1 MSAVRTIVGTSLV
14 LLLATI
20 APAATIEGTIALP
33 HAMAVPAANPR
44 YPISASYTVGPP
56 DPPAAVVY
64 VEGGVP
70 APAPARAAV
79 AQHRYQ
85 FSPGLLAIPRG
96 SVVVFPNLD
105 DEYHSV
111 FSYSKPKR
119 FDLGRYAPEETPA
132 ELTFDQP
139 GVVKL
144 FCEIH
149 DHMRGTI
156 VVVDAP
162 YYQKTDPEG
171 RYRIEGVP
179 AGRHAVRAWVDDD
192 TTLERAVDVGDDGT
206 LRVDLP

>member
-1 MSAVRTIVGTSLV
+1 MRTIVPPSLV
-14 LLLATI
+14 LLLA
-20 APAATIEGTIALP
+20 AVVSAATIEGTVALP
-33 HAMAVPAANPR
+33 RATSEPAANPR

-56 DPPAAVVY
+56 DPPAAIVS

-70 APAPARAAV
+70 EPAPERAAV
-79 AQHRYQ
+79 AQRRYQ

-105 DEYHSV
+105 EEYHSV

-119 FDLGRYAPEETPA
+119 FDLGRYARDETPA

-156 VVVDAP
+156 VVVDTP
-162 YYQKTDPEG
+162 YYQKTGPDG
-171 RYRIEGVP
+171 RYRIDGVP
-179 AGRHAVRAWVDDD
+179 AGPHVVRAWVDDD
-192 TTLERAVDVGDDGT
+192 TIRERAVDVGDGGT